1 MIYPQKNYMI
11 DTFLFIRILSLMLS
25 HLPGLRAEMSD
36 TVEIG
41 LAVVTYLAYL
51 QSQYGTF

>member
-1 MIYPQKNYMI
+1 
-11 DTFLFIRILSLMLS
+11 MLS
-25 HLPGLRAEMSD
+25 RLLGLGAEMPD

-51 QSQYGTF
+51 QSQYGTFCLNFSLENSTYAVIFLVAVIP